1 MERKLLINAAE
12 EEECRIALISDGRL
26 EFLDRA
32 LRLREQ
38 YKGNVYKGQVVR
50 IEPSLQAA
58 FVEFSHSHRA
68 GFLPMAEIMPDI
80 YETEESDEERRSRP
94 RIEEVVKKGMELIVQ
109 VVKEETGK
117 KGAALSTY
125 ISLAGQYLVLMPG
138 NSNGGISRKIEDEE
152 DRKRLKKII
161 NDLKMPD
168 GVGIIVR
175 TAGLGRTKT
184 ELNRDLQ
191 SQTRLWKEI
200 EKKSDDAA
208 APTLLHQEADVLI
221 RTLRDNFSTDIDEVI
236 CDTEDA
242 FERAQAFLKAGMP
255 RYVNRV
261 KHFEGPGPLF
271 GHFKVEEQIEQL
283 KHNRVTLPSGGWIVL
298 EQTEAMVCVDVNSG
312 RATQERG
319 IEKTALRTNLEAA
332 EEVARQLRLR
342 DLGGLVVI
350 DFIDMKD
357 AKHLR
362 QIEKTFKN
370 AMKIDRA
377 RHEIGKVSKFCLME
391 LSRQRLKSRNH
402 SSSIRCSRCGG
413 TGTVQTPEAE
423 ALSVLRMIQSHCSRG
438 TVSAIRLAVPVR
450 VARYLLN
457 QKRWKLSQLEQAYQ
471 VSITVIPDPNLDNMR
486 SAPTP
491 ELSRRSAPPPGEFPR
506 PVEGLALPA
515 PTHWPRRTEHRS
527 FDIVADDPNGRNKRR
542 RRRKRRGRDRH
553 HDDYAPA
560 RDLPRRVTDRS
571 HKAPID
577 SLGKG
582 SPLPPEHADFGTKA
596 PDASLS
602 EHLKRPESR
611 DDRDDRRDDRRDR
624 NDRHDR
630 SSHRS
635 SRRSHRDK
643 DMRGSK
649 DKKKTSG
656 RKSSDKQPRDS
667 KRGGKKVTRPVGLP
681 KDEDMIHPDDLERP
695 PVKEEVKPS
704 VAPAPPVQEEPPVFP
719 WGFGFMDQ
727 SSPGERKATPAP
739 PPPPPPP
746 APAQPVLAMPE
757 PVVEEK
763 KPARAKRTTTKT
775 AAKPATKTR
784 RTRTTKKADSD
795 EKAAKPARK
804 PRTTRKTATKTAA
817 KTTKTAT
824 KRATKT
830 GTAKKTTTKRTPRTR
845 TKKAESPAISAPPA
859 EAASAPVATDE

>member
-12 EEECRIALISDGRL
+12 EEECRIALITDGRL
-26 EFLDRA
+26 EYLDRA

-68 GFLPMAEIMPDI
+68 GFLPMAEIMPEL
-80 YETEESDEERRSRP
+80 YEEEEDEERRNRP
-94 RIEEVVKKGMELIVQ
+94 RIEDVVTKGMELIVQ

-125 ISLAGQYLVLMPG
+125 VSLAGQYLVLMPG

-152 DRKRLKKII
+152 QRKRLKKII
-161 NDLKMPD
+161 NDLKIPD
-168 GVGIIVR
+168 DVGIIVR

-200 EKKSDDAA
+200 SKKAEESTT
-208 APTLLHQEADVLI
+208 PCLLHQEADVLI
-221 RTLRDNFSTDIDEVI
+221 RTLRDNFSTDIDEVV

-242 FERAQAFLKAGMP
+242 FERAQTFLKAGMP
-255 RYVNRV
+255 RYVDKV
-261 KHFEGPGPLF
+261 KLFEGPGPLF
-271 GHFKVEEQIEQL
+271 GHYRVEEQIEQL
-283 KHNRVTLPSGGWIVL
+283 KSNRVNLPSGGWIVL

-362 QIEKTFKN
+362 QIEKNLKN

-377 RHEIGKVSKFCLME
+377 RHEIGRVSKFCLME

-402 SSSIRCSRCGG
+402 SSSIRCPRCGG
-413 TGTVQTPEAE
+413 TGSIQTPESE

-438 TVSAIRLAVPVR
+438 TVSAIRLSVPVR

-471 VSITVIPDPNLDNMR
+471 VSITVIPDPGLDNMR
-486 SAPTP
+486 MAPTP
-491 ELSRRSAPPPGEFPR
+491 ELSRRAAPPAGDFPKPLGEIAAVAVAPVAPPPP
-506 PVEGLALPA
+506 AA
-515 PTHWPRRTEHRS
+515 PTSWPRRQPEYRS
-527 FDIVADDPNGRNKRR
+527 YDSSGDDLNGRNKRR
-542 RRRKRRGRDRH
+542 RRRKRRGRDRQ
-553 HDDYAPA
+553 DDYAPA
-560 RDLPRRVTDRS
+560 RDLPRRVTDRE

-582 SPLPPEHADFGTKA
+582 QPLPPEHADFGTKA

-602 EHLKRPESR
+602 EHLKKPEPRERDLRHSR
-611 DDRDDRRDDRRDR
+611 RDHDRDRDR
-624 NDRHDR
+624 DRGR
-630 SSHRS
+630 K
-635 SRRSHRDK
+635 HRDK
-643 DMRGSK
+643 DIRDRDRK
-649 DKKKTSG
+649 D
-656 RKSSDKQPRDS
+656 RKSPVRKTMDKLPRGD
-667 KRGGKKVTRPVGLP
+667 KRGKKIPKLTGLP
-681 KDEDMIHPDDLERP
+681 KDEDMIHPDDLGTP
-695 PVKEEVKPS
+695 PVEPEVKK
-704 VAPAPPVQEEPPVFP
+704 PVGVP
-719 WGFGFMDQ
+719 
-727 SSPGERKATPAP
+727 
-739 PPPPPPP
+739 
-746 APAQPVLAMPE
+746 
-757 PVVEEK
+757 
-763 KPARAKRTTTKT
+763 
-775 AAKPATKTR
+775 
-784 RTRTTKKADSD
+784 
-795 EKAAKPARK
+795 
-804 PRTTRKTATKTAA
+804 
-817 KTTKTAT
+817 
-824 KRATKT
+824 
-830 GTAKKTTTKRTPRTR
+830 TPRSGR
-845 TKKAESPAISAPPA
+845 TARLPLGFHERFECA
-859 EAASAPVATDE
+859 